1 MYILGISCFY
11 HDSAAALI
19 KDGKLI
25 AAAQEERF
33 TRLKHDQ
40 SFPKNAIQFCLDFA
54 GIKINDLDYLGFYE
68 KPFLKL
74 ERILQTYL
82 LTAPRSYFSFIKAM
96 PLWLKQKLWMKHAI
110 QGETGF
116 EGKIIFLKHHLA
128 HAASAF
134 LVSPFK
140 KAAILTMDGVG
151 EWATATKGYGEDN
164 QIHLTHQINF
174 PDSLG
179 LLYSAFTYYCGF
191 KVNSGEYKLMGLSPY
206 GKPKYVKKIKDHLV
220 DIKNDGSFHLN
231 QKYFAYT
238 YGTLMINDNFRKLF
252 GKKERNPDDKLTQFY
267 EDIAKS
273 IQAVTEELIL
283 KTLKTLYKET
293 HLTNLCLAGGCA
305 LNCVANGRIIRE
317 SNFKKLFVQPAAG
330 DAGGAVGTAFFI
342 YNSLLGKK
350 RIYQMDKV
358 YLGPGFNNSQIKKF
372 LDSKKIRHKHYKDT
386 AKLINDTANLI
397 KKQSVIG
404 WFQGRME
411 YGPRALG
418 NRSILADPR
427 NPKNQDRVNLKIKFR
442 EDFRPFA
449 PTVLE
454 ENIKDYFDI
463 DRPSPFMLLVCQ
475 VKDNPS
481 PIPAITHVDHSARIQ
496 SVSQNEN
503 PRYHSL
509 INEFKRQTGCGVV
522 INTSFNVRGEP
533 IVCTPK
539 DAYNCFMGTNMDY
552 LIMGNFLLDKKKMK
566 ISKKHKEFK
575 DKFELD

>member
-11 HDSAAALI
+11 HDSAVALV
-19 KDGKLI
+19 KDCKLI

-33 TRLKHDQ
+33 TRIKHDQ
-40 SFPKNAIQFCLDFA
+40 SFPKNAIKFCLDFA

-68 KPFLKL
+68 KPFLKF

-82 LTAPRSYFSFIKAM
+82 LSAPRSYFSFIKAM

-110 QGETGF
+110 QEETGF
-116 EGKIIFLKHHLA
+116 EGKIIFCEHHLA

-151 EWATATKGYGEDN
+151 EWATATKGYGDGN
-164 QIHLTHQINF
+164 NIYLTHQINF

-206 GKPKYVKKIKDHLV
+206 GKPKYVKEILNNLIEIKD
-220 DIKNDGSFHLN
+220 DGSFHLN
-231 QKYFAYT
+231 RKYFAYT
-238 YGTLMINDNFRKLF
+238 YGTLMINDNFRDLF
-252 GKKERNPDDKLTQFY
+252 GHKERHPDEKITSFY
-267 EDIAKS
+267 QDISKS
-273 IQAVTEELIL
+273 IQAVTEEIIL
-283 KTLKTLYKET
+283 KAVKTLYKET
-293 HLTNLCLAGGCA
+293 RLTNLCLAGGVA
-305 LNCVANGRIIRE
+305 LNCVVNGRIIRE
-317 SNFKKLFVQPAAG
+317 SDFKELFVQPAAG
-330 DAGGAVGTAFFI
+330 DAGGALGTAFFI
-342 YNSLLGKK
+342 YNTLLGKK
-350 RIYQMDKV
+350 RNYQMDRA
-358 YLGPGFNNSQIKKF
+358 YLGPEFSNQEIKNF
-372 LDSKKIRHKHYKDT
+372 LDFHKVKYKYYQDTTELIKDT
-386 AKLINDTANLI
+386 AKLIKN
-397 KKQSVIG
+397 QFVVG

-427 NPKNQDRVNLKIKFR
+427 NPENQDRVNLKIKFR

-454 ENIKDYFDI
+454 ECLNDYFDI

-481 PIPAITHVDHSARIQ
+481 PIPAVTHKDYSARIQ
-496 SVSQNEN
+496 SVSKTQN
-503 PRYHSL
+503 PFYHRL
-509 INEFKRQTGCGVV
+509 IKEFKHQTGCGVL

-533 IVCTPK
+533 IVCTPQ

-552 LIMGNFLLDKKKMK
+552 LAMGNFLLDKKKMK
-566 ISKKHKEFK
+566 MTKEYQGFK

>member
-11 HDSAAALI
+11 HDSGVALV

-33 TRLKHDQ
+33 TRIKHDQ
-40 SFPKNAIQFCLDFA
+40 SFPKNAIKFCLDFA

-68 KPFLKL
+68 KPFLKF

-82 LTAPRSYFSFIKAM
+82 LSAPRSYFSFIKAM

-110 QGETGF
+110 QEETSF
-116 EGKIIFLKHHLA
+116 EGKIIFCEHHLA

-151 EWATATKGYGEDN
+151 EWATATKGYGDGN
-164 QIHLTHQINF
+164 NIYLTHQINF

-206 GKPKYVKKIKDHLV
+206 GKPKYVKEILNNLIEIKD
-220 DIKNDGSFHLN
+220 DGSFHLN

-238 YGTLMINDNFRKLF
+238 YGTLMINDNFRDLF
-252 GKKERNPDDKLTQFY
+252 GHKERHPDEKITSFY
-267 EDIAKS
+267 QDISKS
-273 IQAVTEELIL
+273 IQAVTEEIIL
-283 KTLKTLYKET
+283 KAVKTLYKET
-293 HLTNLCLAGGCA
+293 RLTNLCLAGGVA
-305 LNCVANGRIIRE
+305 LNCVVNGRIIRE
-317 SNFKKLFVQPAAG
+317 SDFKELFVQPAAG
-330 DAGGAVGTAFFI
+330 DAGGALGTAFFI
-342 YNSLLGKK
+342 YNTLLDKK
-350 RIYQMDKV
+350 RVYQMDKA
-358 YLGPGFNNSQIKKF
+358 YFGPEFTNQEIKNF
-372 LDSKKIRHKHYKDT
+372 LDFHKVKYKYYQDTAGLIKDT
-386 AKLINDTANLI
+386 AKLIKN
-397 KKQSVIG
+397 QFVVG

-427 NPKNQDRVNLKIKFR
+427 NPENQDRVNLKIKFR

-454 ENIKDYFDI
+454 ECLNDYFDI

-481 PIPAITHVDHSARIQ
+481 PIPAVTHKDYSARIQ
-496 SVSQNEN
+496 SVSKTQN
-503 PRYHSL
+503 PFYHRL
-509 INEFKRQTGCGVV
+509 IKEFKHQTGCGVL

-533 IVCTPK
+533 IVCTPQ

-552 LIMGNFLLDKKKMK
+552 LAIGNFLLDKKKMK
-566 ISKKHKEFK
+566 ISKTHKEFK

>member
-11 HDSAAALI
+11 HDSAAALV

-33 TRLKHDQ
+33 TRIKHDQ
-40 SFPKNAIQFCLDFA
+40 SFPKNAIKFCLDFA
-54 GIKINDLDYLGFYE
+54 GIKITDLDYLGFYE
-68 KPFLKL
+68 KPFLKF

-82 LTAPRSYFSFIKAM
+82 LSAPRSYFSFIKAM

-110 QGETGF
+110 QEETGF
-116 EGKIIFLKHHLA
+116 EGKIIFCEHHLA

-164 QIHLTHQINF
+164 NIYLTHQINF

-206 GKPKYVKKIKDHLV
+206 GKPKYVKKILNHLIEIKD
-220 DIKNDGSFHLN
+220 DGSFHLN

-238 YGTLMINDNFRKLF
+238 YGTMMINDHFRNLF
-252 GKKERNPDDKLTQFY
+252 GHKERHPDEKITSFY
-267 EDIAKS
+267 QDISKS
-273 IQAVTEELIL
+273 IQVVTEEIIL
-283 KTLKTLYKET
+283 KAVKTLFRET
-293 HLTNLCLAGGCA
+293 RLTNLCLAGGVA
-305 LNCVANGRIIRE
+305 LNCVVNGRIIRE
-317 SNFKKLFVQPAAG
+317 SDFKELFVQPAAG
-330 DAGGAVGTAFFI
+330 DAGGALGTAFFI
-342 YNSLLGKK
+342 YNTLLGKK
-350 RIYQMDKV
+350 RIYQMDKA
-358 YLGPGFNNSQIKKF
+358 YFGPEFSNQVIKHF
-372 LDSKKIRHKHYKDT
+372 LDINKVKYKFYQDT
-386 AKLINDTANLI
+386 TKLVKDIAGLI
-397 KKQSVIG
+397 KNQFVIG

-427 NPKNQDRVNLKIKFR
+427 NPENQDRVNLKIKFR

-449 PTVLE
+449 PTVLQE
-454 ENIKDYFDI
+454 SLKDYFDI

-475 VKDNPS
+475 VKDRPS
-481 PIPAITHVDHSARIQ
+481 PIPAVTHKDYSARIQ
-496 SVSQNEN
+496 SVSKNEN
-503 PRYHSL
+503 PFYHLL
-509 INEFKRQTGCGVV
+509 IKEFKRQTGCGVL

-533 IVCTPK
+533 IVCTPQ
-539 DAYNCFMGTNMDY
+539 DAYNCFMGTNIDY
-552 LIMGNFLLDKKKMK
+552 LAMGNFLLDKTKMK
-566 ISKKHKEFK
+566 MTKEYQEFK
-575 DKFELD
+575 NKFELD

>member
-11 HDSAAALI
+11 HDSAVALV
-19 KDGKLI
+19 KDCKLI

-33 TRLKHDQ
+33 TRIKHDQ
-40 SFPKNAIQFCLDFA
+40 SFPKNAIKFCLDFA

-68 KPFLKL
+68 KPFLKF

-82 LTAPRSYFSFIKAM
+82 LSAPRSYFSFIKAM

-110 QGETGF
+110 QEETGF
-116 EGKIIFLKHHLA
+116 EGKIIFCEHHLA

-151 EWATATKGYGEDN
+151 EWATATKGYGDGN
-164 QIHLTHQINF
+164 NIYLTHQINF

-206 GKPKYVKKIKDHLV
+206 GKPKYVKEILNNLIEIKD
-220 DIKNDGSFHLN
+220 DGSFHLN
-231 QKYFAYT
+231 RKYFAYT
-238 YGTLMINDNFRKLF
+238 YGTLMINDNFRDLF
-252 GKKERNPDDKLTQFY
+252 GHKERHPDEKITSFY
-267 EDIAKS
+267 QDISKS
-273 IQAVTEELIL
+273 IQAVTEEIIL
-283 KTLKTLYKET
+283 KAVKTLYKET
-293 HLTNLCLAGGCA
+293 RLTNLCLAGGVA
-305 LNCVANGRIIRE
+305 LNCVVNGRIIRE
-317 SNFKKLFVQPAAG
+317 SDFKELFVQPAAG
-330 DAGGAVGTAFFI
+330 DAGGALGTAFFI
-342 YNSLLGKK
+342 YNTLLGKK
-350 RIYQMDKV
+350 RNYQMDRA
-358 YLGPGFNNSQIKKF
+358 YLGPEFSNQEIKNF
-372 LDSKKIRHKHYKDT
+372 LDFHKVKYKYYQDTTELIKDT
-386 AKLINDTANLI
+386 AKLIKN
-397 KKQSVIG
+397 QFVVG

-427 NPKNQDRVNLKIKFR
+427 NPENQDRVNLKIKFR

-449 PTVLE
+449 PTVLQE
-454 ENIKDYFDI
+454 SLNDYFDI

-481 PIPAITHVDHSARIQ
+481 PIPAVTHKDYSARIQ
-496 SVSQNEN
+496 SVSKTQN
-503 PRYHSL
+503 PFYHRL
-509 INEFKRQTGCGVV
+509 IKEFKHQTGCGVL

-533 IVCTPK
+533 IVCTPQ

-552 LIMGNFLLDKKKMK
+552 LAMGNFLLDKKKMK
-566 ISKKHKEFK
+566 MTKEYQGFK

>member
-11 HDSAAALI
+11 HDSAVALV

-33 TRLKHDQ
+33 TRIKHDQ
-40 SFPKNAIQFCLDFA
+40 SFPKNAIKFCLDFA

-68 KPFLKL
+68 KPFLKF

-82 LTAPRSYFSFIKAM
+82 LSAPRSYFSFIKAM

-110 QGETGF
+110 QEETGF
-116 EGKIIFLKHHLA
+116 EGKIIFCEHHLA

-151 EWATATKGYGEDN
+151 EWATATKGYGDGN
-164 QIHLTHQINF
+164 NIYLTHQINF

-206 GKPKYVKKIKDHLV
+206 GKPKYVKEILNNLIEIKD
-220 DIKNDGSFHLN
+220 DGSFHLN

-238 YGTLMINDNFRKLF
+238 YGTLMINDNFRDLF
-252 GKKERNPDDKLTQFY
+252 GHKERHPDEKITSFY
-267 EDIAKS
+267 QDISKS
-273 IQAVTEELIL
+273 IQAVTEEIIL
-283 KTLKTLYKET
+283 KAVKTLYKET
-293 HLTNLCLAGGCA
+293 RLTNLCLAGGVA
-305 LNCVANGRIIRE
+305 LNCVVNGRIIRE
-317 SNFKKLFVQPAAG
+317 SDFKELFVQPAAG
-330 DAGGAVGTAFFI
+330 DAGGALGTAFFI
-342 YNSLLGKK
+342 YNTLLGKK
-350 RIYQMDKV
+350 RNYQMDKA
-358 YLGPGFNNSQIKKF
+358 YLGPEFSNQEIKNF
-372 LDSKKIRHKHYKDT
+372 LDFHKVKYKYYQDTTELIKDT
-386 AKLINDTANLI
+386 TKLIKN
-397 KKQSVIG
+397 QFVVG

-427 NPKNQDRVNLKIKFR
+427 NPENQDRVNLKIKFR

-454 ENIKDYFDI
+454 ECLNDYFDI

-481 PIPAITHVDHSARIQ
+481 PIPAVTHKDHSARIQ
-496 SVSQNEN
+496 SVSKTQN
-503 PRYHSL
+503 PFYHRL
-509 INEFKRQTGCGVV
+509 IKEFKHQTGCGVL

-533 IVCTPK
+533 IVCAPQ

-552 LIMGNFLLDKKKMK
+552 LAMGNFLLDKKKMK
-566 ISKKHKEFK
+566 MTKEYQGFK